1 MTIIEYLTANPCS
14 QFGAIMKATGM
25 KRSACS
31 NLLAELK
38 KNGAIIMTGAKRT
51 SRYTVAPVESRI
63 HVDGDR
69 IALVTVPA
77 DLDGAA

>member
-38 KNGAIIMTGAKRT
+38 KNGAIIMTGAKRGAK
-51 SRYTVAPVESRI
+51 YTVAPIENRITVE
-63 HVDGDR
+63 GDR

-77 DLDGAA
+77 DMDGAA